1 MEQFEI
7 QIFKVME
14 ARGRERGKKREGQR
28 DRGRERERGKQR
40 EREQEGWRERERERE
55 RGRERGFVSRLGALP
70 ALCGPRQKSV
80 WSKQD
85 VKDFQTPT
93 QPLTER

>member
-55 RGRERGFVSRLGALP
+55 RGRERICVQAGGP
-70 ALCGPRQKSV
+70 ASPL
-80 WSKQD
+80 WSQAEIC
-85 VKDFQTPT
+85 
-93 QPLTER
+93 LE